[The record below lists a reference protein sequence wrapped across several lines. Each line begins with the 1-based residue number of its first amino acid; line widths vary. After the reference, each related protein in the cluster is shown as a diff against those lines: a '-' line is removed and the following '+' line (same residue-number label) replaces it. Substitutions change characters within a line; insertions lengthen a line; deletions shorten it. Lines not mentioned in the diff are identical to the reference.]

1 MLLHRVRAAL
11 RRIQEDLVRVLG
23 PEQIAAACHEAGY
36 QHRKRILDPIT
47 TIHLFVTQI
56 LYGNMAVARLRDF
69 ADRSL

>member
-23 PEQIAAACHEAGY
+23 PQEIAAACCEAGY

-56 LYGNMAVARLRDF
+56 LHGNLGVARLRGI
-69 ADRSL
+69 